1 MGFAVAA
8 LALALTVGA
17 PADVTGKWEGKI
29 SMTRPDGSPGED
41 TALLILEQKDT
52 TLTGSVGGNESD
64 QHPITKGTVDGN
76 KISITAKN
84 RNNSER
90 EIKLELTV
98 EGEDMKGTL
107 VMGERSAQLVA
118 KRVKP

>member
-8 LALALTVGA
+8 LALAFTVAA

-29 SMTRPDGSPGED
+29 SITRPDGSAGED
-41 TALLILEQKDT
+41 TALLILEQKGT
-52 TLTGSVGGNESD
+52 ALTGSVGGNESD
-64 QHPITKGTVDGN
+64 RHPITSGTVDGN
-76 KISITAKN
+76 KVSITAKN
-84 RNNSER
+84 RNNQG

-98 EGEDMKGTL
+98 DGEDMKGTL
-107 VMGERSAQLVA
+107 MIGERSAQLSA

>member
-29 SMTRPDGSPGED
+29 SGTRPDGSTAED
-41 TALLILEQKDT
+41 TALLILEQKGT

-84 RNNSER
+84 RNNER

-98 EGEDMKGTL
+98 EGDDIKGTL
-107 VMGERSAQLVA
+107 IMGERSAQLAA